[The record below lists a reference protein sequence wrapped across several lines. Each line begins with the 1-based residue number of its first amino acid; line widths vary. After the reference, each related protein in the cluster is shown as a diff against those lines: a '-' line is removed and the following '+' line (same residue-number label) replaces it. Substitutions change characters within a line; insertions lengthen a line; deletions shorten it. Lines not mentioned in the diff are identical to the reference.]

1 MALSQVYVNEVL
13 NHLPSTVVVDETVW
27 PELIRLLHYED
38 RDLNTLI
45 IGQMKLRMAKG
56 GYEGLM
62 ADLSSLLKE
71 NTSLRAQVTE
81 LTKQVE
87 TLTAPVETAP
97 LIVTSAETV
106 HA

>member
-38 RDLNTLI
+38 RDLTTLV
-45 IGQMKLRMAKG
+45 IGQMRLRTARG
-56 GYEGLM
+56 GYDGLQ
-62 ADLSSLLKE
+62 ADLRALLDE
-71 NTSLRAQVTE
+71 NVALRTQVVA
-81 LTKQVE
+81 LTAQVE
-87 TLTAPVETAP
+87 TLTAPVSS
-97 LIVTSAETV
+97 I